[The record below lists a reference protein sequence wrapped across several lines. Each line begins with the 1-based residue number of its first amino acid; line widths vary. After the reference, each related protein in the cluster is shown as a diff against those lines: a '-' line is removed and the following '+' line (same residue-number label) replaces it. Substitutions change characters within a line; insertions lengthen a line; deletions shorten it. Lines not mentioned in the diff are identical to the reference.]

1 MKTAQRVVSVLVVT
15 AALAVAQAAP
25 ADQNISAAIQAVQQA
40 ADPSA
45 AIGAFANG
53 FAADRNNPQLY
64 DAYVSR
70 MVDLGLPE
78 MAYHQAQT
86 LTTLQANN
94 GLAWGVVAYV
104 DARRGQMPE
113 AISAINLAGQFAPN
127 NTFVQH
133 TAGELVAWYDLKA
146 DKSTVA
152 QNAKDGLE
160 KVRGLLDKRPAFS
173 EAYNTAR
180 KAYVSQTDTGSATP
194 PAQRGPVILNAP
206 PAAQEPGSPQAH
218 ADQSDPS
225 DPSDQSAPVFPP
237 EAPAYYSAPLVPPDY
252 YANSYAPDY
261 SAYSPDYSG
270 VYLDWGPSYGYGWG
284 PGWVAPAPW
293 CWWQPWGFWN
303 GCNFLPFGFGFA
315 FGDFDDFHHFDHDR
329 FGRFGGRDGRGFDHG
344 FAHGRGS
351 EFWHGT
357 THGGRFF
364 GAPARPAASA
374 MQWARAG
381 TQARSF
387 SARPAS
393 ASRSAMPALT
403 ARPGTGTLITGN
415 GNNYSIVNRSG
426 SVSRPAQAAS
436 AAPAWNRGSSFY
448 SASPAAHSAWAPA
461 AGGYSRSY
469 SVPRNAWAA
478 PAYRSPTY
486 AAVPHY
492 SYSMPRQSW
501 AGSYGASHF
510 SAAPRSFGSFGG
522 GVRSGGF
529 GGGAFHGGGVAVSRG
544 GSFGGGG
551 FGGGARGGGGGGSH
565 GGGHR

>member
-1 MKTAQRVVSVLVVT
+1 MKTAQRVLLVLVVT
-15 AALAVAQAAP
+15 AALAVAQVAP
-25 ADQNISAAIQAVQQA
+25 GDQSISAAIQAVQQA
-40 ADPSA
+40 PDPSA
-45 AIGAFANG
+45 AIAAFANG
-53 FAADRNNPQLY
+53 FAADRNSPQLY

-70 MVDLGLPE
+70 MVELGLPE

-86 LTTLQANN
+86 LTALQANN

-113 AISAINLAGQFAPN
+113 AISAVNLAGQFTPN

-160 KVRGLLDKRPAFS
+160 KLRGLLDKRPAFS

-180 KAYVSQTDTGSATP
+180 KAYVSQTDTGSATA
-194 PAQRGPVILNAP
+194 PAQGGPVILNAP
-206 PAAQEPGSPQAH
+206 PVAQPGSPQAQ
-218 ADQSDPS
+218 ADQSYQ
-225 DPSDQSAPVFPP
+225 SDQSAPLVPP
-237 EAPAYYSAPLVPPDY
+237 EAPAYYTAPLVPPDY
-252 YANSYAPDY
+252 
-261 SAYSPDYSG
+261 SAYPPDYSG
-270 VYLDWGPSYGYGWG
+270 VYLDWGPSYCYGWG

-293 CWWQPWGFWN
+293 SWWQPCGFWT
-303 GCNFLPFGFGFA
+303 GCNFFPFGVGFA

-329 FGRFGGRDGRGFDHG
+329 FGRFGGRDGRGFGHG

-351 EFWHGT
+351 EFWHGA

-381 TQARSF
+381 TEARSF

-393 ASRSAMPALT
+393 ASRSTMPALT

-415 GNNYSIVNRSG
+415 GSHYSIVNQSG

-436 AAPAWNRGSSFY
+436 AAPALNRGSSFY
-448 SASPAAHSAWAPA
+448 SASPAAHSAWAA
-461 AGGYSRSY
+461 AAVGYSRSY

-492 SYSMPRQSW
+492 SYGMPGRS
-501 AGSYGASHF
+501 GPGNYGASRF

-522 GVRSGGF
+522 GLRSGGF
-529 GGGAFHGGGVAVSRG
+529 GGGAFHGGGLAVSR
-544 GSFGGGG
+544 GGG
-551 FGGGARGGGGGGSH
+551 FGGGGGFAGGGRGGGGGGFH